1 MAIPISEATLGAF
14 AAKAA
19 AQESRDFV
27 VWWAQRR
34 DKLGQ
39 LDPTQADNFL
49 SAARSE
55 AQDLGIENNDE
66 NRIFVMAAVMR
77 LLPKPMPKQEILAI
91 DAVFRHASDD
101 ERIAELIA
109 IAQGAG

>member
-1 MAIPISEATLGAF
+1 MAIPISEVTLGAF
-14 AAKAA
+14 TAKVA

-27 VWWAQRR
+27 GWWAQRR
-34 DKLGQ
+34 ERLGP
-39 LDPTQADNFL
+39 LEPAQANAL
-49 SAARSE
+49 LAAARSE

-77 LLPKPMPKQEILAI
+77 LLPKPTPKQEILAI